1 MKPDSVS
8 AQAFSLLTVAIMIG
22 SSYLIYVQDVEEM
35 DYDMRV
41 PVWARNQQ
49 QFHTEQAYSFVLE
62 QGPYELLETEN
73 EFDSVHVM
81 IPYDLPIGEGGAAVT
96 CSIGMDC
103 PQISLAYWRPKVPTG
118 MKVPVIAEF
127 GPYFGETSAQT
138 PDVSQ
143 PGSWLGANIIYNLLP
158 HGFAFAQVSVTGTG
172 MSNHCMDLMGF
183 AEQEGINAA
192 VEWLGTQ
199 EWSNGNVGMI
209 GKSYDGATP
218 WQAAMYG
225 DE

>member
-81 IPYDLPIGEGGAAVT
+81 IPYDLPIGEGGASVT

-103 PQISLAYWRPKVPTG
+103 AQISLAYWRPKVPTG
-118 MKVPVIAEF
+118 RKVPVIAEF
-127 GPYFGETSAQT
+127 
-138 PDVSQ
+138 
-143 PGSWLGANIIYNLLP
+143 
-158 HGFAFAQVSVTGTG
+158 
-172 MSNHCMDLMGF
+172 
-183 AEQEGINAA
+183 
-192 VEWLGTQ
+192 
-199 EWSNGNVGMI
+199 
-209 GKSYDGATP
+209 
-218 WQAAMYG
+218 
-225 DE
+225 